1 MSLDQKAT
9 GETGEMT
16 ELLIEKIDAIP
27 SLPQTSNKVLD
38 LLSDDNTSIEKLEK
52 AIKQDQSLS
61 AKILRFANSR
71 YYGYERQVTTLD
83 MAIQLLGFNTL
94 RSVVI
99 THGVEDNYS
108 APEVPDFPREAFWE
122 YSLACGICCEVLAE
136 ELGFEP
142 DQKGEAFCAG
152 HLHATGKTI
161 LDQHLH
167 REFIKIVE
175 RMRENNISMY
185 EAEQDVLDTT
195 HCEIG
200 AAVLDKWNLPAPI
213 VQAARYYYQPGDD
226 QHVIVDVVHVASV
239 LTKTKGYGSSGD
251 KDLSYLREDRVE
263 ALGLSDEDVQRIL
276 NEDFP
281 RHYERFSKN

>member
-1 MSLDQKAT
+1 MVLDRQAT
-9 GETGEMT
+9 DEDNEMT
-16 ELLIEKIDAIP
+16 DLLIEKIDAIP
-27 SLPQTSNKVLD
+27 SLPETSDQVLN
-38 LLSDDNTSIEKLEK
+38 LLSDENTSLEKLEK

-83 MAIQLLGFNTL
+83 MAIKLLGFNTL

-122 YSLACGICCEVLAE
+122 YSLACGICSEVLADH
-136 ELGFEP
+136 LGFDPEK
-142 DQKGEAFCAG
+142 KGEMFCAG
-152 HLHATGKTI
+152 HLHATGRTI

-175 RMRENNISMY
+175 RVKEKNISMY
-185 EAEQDVLDTT
+185 TAEEDILNTT

-200 AAVLDKWNLPAPI
+200 SAVLDKWNLPNPI
-213 VQAARYYYQPGDD
+213 VEAARYYYEPQEVESPT
-226 QHVIVDVVHVASV
+226 VDVVHVASV
-239 LTKTKGYGSSGD
+239 LTKTKGYGFSGD
-251 KDLSYLREDRVE
+251 KDLSYLDESRVE
-263 ALGLSDEDVQRIL
+263 SLELSDENIQKIL
-276 NEDFP
+276 NNDFP
-281 RHYERFSKN
+281 RHYERFRKN

>member
-1 MSLDQKAT
+1 MESTAPNEDN
-9 GETGEMT
+9 EMT

-27 SLPQTSNKVLD
+27 SLPQTSNQVLE
-38 LLSDDNTSIEKLEK
+38 LLSDENTSIEKLEK

-122 YSLACGICCEVLAE
+122 YSLACGICSEVLADH
-136 ELGFEP
+136 LDFESEK
-142 DQKGEAFCAG
+142 KGEAFCAG

-175 RMRENNISMY
+175 CMREKDISMY
-185 EAEQDVLDTT
+185 EAEKEILDTT

-213 VQAARYYYQPGDD
+213 VEAARHYYSPGEED
-226 QHVIVDVVHVASV
+226 HHIIVDVVHVASV
-239 LTKTKGYGSSGD
+239 LTKTKGYGFSGD
-251 KDLSYLREDRVE
+251 KELSYLDESRVE
-263 ALGLSDEDVQRIL
+263 NLGLSDEDVQSIL
-276 NEDFP
+276 SEEFP
-281 RHYERFSKN
+281 RHYERFRKQ